1 MQIVVKKNWKKEMQD
16 NPNIEGNCQVE
27 NCNRP
32 LHRKTGHILYNANTD
47 RYDAI
52 CKFCFLENPSYG
64 RKIKK
69 VIQTN

>member
-1 MQIVVKKNWKKEMQD
+1 MS

-47 RYDAI
+47 RHEAI
-52 CKFCFLENPSYG
+52 CKFCFIENPAYG
-64 RKIKK
+64 RKK
-69 VIQTN
+69 VTQ